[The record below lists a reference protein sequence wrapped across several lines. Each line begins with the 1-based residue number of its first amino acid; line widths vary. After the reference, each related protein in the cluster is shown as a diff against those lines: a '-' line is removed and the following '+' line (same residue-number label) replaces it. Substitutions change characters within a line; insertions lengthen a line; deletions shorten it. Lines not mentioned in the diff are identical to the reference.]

1 MSQITVVPLTT
12 VAERPLPNG
21 SWSKVALNGDSV
33 PGISSSLGYSIFT
46 PGTVLTMVMHDTE
59 EVAIALSGHGELL
72 TDSGSVPFAAL
83 EAVHIPAR
91 VWHAVANT
99 GTEDL
104 IMVFGFPYPD
114 FPPTQRRD
122 G

>member
-1 MSQITVVPLTT
+1 MSEITVVPLST

-21 SWSKVALNGDSV
+21 SWSKVALNRDSV
-33 PGISSSLGYSIFT
+33 SGIVSSLGYSIFT
-46 PGTVLTMVMHDTE
+46 PGTVLTMVSHETE
-59 EVAIALSGHGELL
+59 EVAIALSGRGELL
-72 TDSGSVPFAAL
+72 TDSGAVPFGAL
-83 EAVHIPAR
+83 EAVHIPAG
-91 VWHAVANT
+91 VWHAVSNT

-104 IMVFGFPYPD
+104 IMVFGFPHPD